1 MGVKVLNFDIKAERL
16 HSFYQEKWSRWVS
29 KKKKNKDLHSQG
41 KEKILQSY
49 KNISAS
55 KNFLLKNREH
65 IALATVVWHMAKITF
80 YFWALRFLLIQFVF

>member
-1 MGVKVLNFDIKAERL
+1 MGFIKKSEVAE
-16 HSFYQEKWSRWVS
+16 WA
-29 KKKKNKDLHSQG
+29 KKKKNKDLQSQG

-65 IALATVVWHMAKITF
+65 IALATLFDTWPRSLFTF
-80 YFWALRFLLIQFVF
+80 GLWGPFWLSLCFM